1 MDEKGETEEGTKGGR
16 VGMESIERKIGIE
29 EKKKRGSKKKGWR
42 ERKWTRK
49 GRWMNSKEE
58 VSLRWTK

>member
-29 EKKKRGSKKKGWR
+29 ENERRGSKKKRVGGRGSGR
-42 ERKWTRK
+42 EK
-49 GRWMNSKEE
+49 GDG
-58 VSLRWTK
+58 